1 MSVMNVILKQLRCFV
16 VILPS
21 SRFTRFLG
29 VKFWPQK
36 LRSCKKFDKYHVW
49 FSVYWAI
56 CATGQC
62 FPFFQFIH
70 PSCAGG
76 CCRQSWEKTD
86 VTCYHPPSRV
96 RTTSCST
103 SRTKLV
109 AKKTTNKGKKFKWK
123 SWMGSSVFL
132 IVCCCVVL
140 MRYQWCWKWQLLGV
154 IGLACSNNIFRVHDN

>member
-1 MSVMNVILKQLRCFV
+1 M
-16 VILPS
+16 
-21 SRFTRFLG
+21 
-29 VKFWPQK
+29 VKGGWQKWQK
-36 LRSCKKFDKYHVW
+36 LNHQRAMQPNETSQALSGPCPWPGIQKRTK
-49 FSVYWAI
+49 SQNIQCPLSNLCLWAMLSY
-56 CATGQC
+56 
-62 FPFFQFIH
+62 FQFIH